1 MSRVWLNGRKP
12 LYMDSPAHDMNADKA
27 LYAVKN
33 MTRDGLQL
41 SAAGCLL
48 LLHRLGFTPADM
60 TVAIEDIIDG
70 NKNDRKTIR
79 LVSLAMIRAAM
90 LPEK

>member
-1 MSRVWLNGRKP
+1 
-12 LYMDSPAHDMNADKA
+12 MNADKA

-41 SAAGCLL
+41 GVAGCLL

-60 TVAIEDIIDG
+60 TAAIEDIIHRNRQDG
-70 NKNDRKTIR
+70 KTIPMPIVF
-79 LVSLAMIRAAM
+79 LKKGDDTGGDAA
-90 LPEK
+90 

>member
-12 LYMDSPAHDMNADKA
+12 PYMDSPAHDMNADKA

-48 LLHRLGFTPADM
+48 FRQRLGFPPADM
-60 TVAIEDIIDG
+60 TAAIEDIIDG

-79 LVSLAMIRAAM
+79 LVSLRGNDTGGDAA
-90 LPEK
+90 